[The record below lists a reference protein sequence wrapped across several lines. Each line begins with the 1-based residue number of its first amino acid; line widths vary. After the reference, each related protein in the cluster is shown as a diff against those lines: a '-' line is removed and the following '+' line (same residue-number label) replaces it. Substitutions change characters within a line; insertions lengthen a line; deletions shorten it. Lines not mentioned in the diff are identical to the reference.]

1 MRSNA
6 KNGKLKNKKT
16 VFSAFESFKNVY
28 KEFLL
33 KHFLESLS
41 IIDEFNRSY
50 YYFFIDTILNV
61 FLTIRNYSK

>member
-28 KEFLL
+28 KEFLF

-50 YYFFIDTILNV
+50 YYFF
-61 FLTIRNYSK
+61 Y

>member
-6 KNGKLKNKKT
+6 KNGTLKNKKT
-16 VFSAFESFKNVY
+16 VFSAVESFKNVY

-50 YYFFIDTILNV
+50 YYFF
-61 FLTIRNYSK
+61 Y

>member
-6 KNGKLKNKKT
+6 KNGTLKNKKT
-16 VFSAFESFKNVY
+16 VFGAFESFKNVY